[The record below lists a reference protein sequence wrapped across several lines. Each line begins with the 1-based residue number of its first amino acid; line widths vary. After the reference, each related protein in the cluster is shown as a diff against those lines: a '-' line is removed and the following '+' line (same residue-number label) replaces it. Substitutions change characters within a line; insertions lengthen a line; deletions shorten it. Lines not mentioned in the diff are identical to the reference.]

1 MSFHKCQLNRGEFF
15 QGSGK
20 LLTRY
25 TLLEAGTKVELFA
38 SAKAAAKHG
47 MKDIK
52 RPSRRAAKF
61 MVMIEK
67 TRRKP
72 NAK

>member
-1 MSFHKCQLNRGEFF
+1 MSFHKCQL
-15 QGSGK
+15 
-20 LLTRY
+20 
-25 TLLEAGTKVELFA
+25 
-38 SAKAAAKHG
+38 KAAAKHG

-52 RPSRRAAKF
+52 RPSRRAAEF